1 MTILFVGERRSS
13 LAIRMGVR
21 WENGRL
27 AAKQLFDALK
37 ACGLEPSAHR
47 YTNWFEWGGKKAV
60 RLHEGPIVAM
70 GRKVQRELVRRG
82 ITHTPMIHPA
92 ARGLIRKK
100 ERYIAHVRRTLR
112 TCGYS
117 REY

>member
-13 LAIRMGVR
+13 LAIHMGVR

-37 ACGLEPSAHR
+37 ACGLDPADHR
-47 YTNWFEWGGKKAV
+47 YTNWFERGGKKIV

-70 GRKVQRELVRRG
+70 GRKVQREMTCRG
-82 ITHTPMIHPA
+82 LSHFAMTHPA

-112 TCGYS
+112 ACGYS